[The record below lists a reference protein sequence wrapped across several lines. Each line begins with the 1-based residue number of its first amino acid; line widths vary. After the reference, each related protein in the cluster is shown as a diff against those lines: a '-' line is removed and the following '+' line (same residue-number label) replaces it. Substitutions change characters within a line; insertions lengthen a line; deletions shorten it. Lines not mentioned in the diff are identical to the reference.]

1 MVFVSCISKTKYYLL
16 LSHPIYFADFM
27 REIEFR
33 ATVQLKLQN
42 PYVLVSKQNAESLKN
57 GWKKPMPVI
66 AQINGIQKT
75 WRINMMPKGDGDFFL
90 YLNGKIRKSS
100 GTKVGDEVS
109 VHLSFDDSY
118 QGGPTHPMP
127 QWFSVPLSKNRKA
140 QTAWNDL
147 SPSRKKEILRYF
159 SWLKSDEARE
169 RNVTQAL
176 LVLSG
181 NEGRFMGRTWNNGK

>member
-127 QWFSVPLSKNRKA
+127 QWFSVPLSKKRESTNSLERS
-140 QTAWNDL
+140 L
-147 SPSRKKEILRYF
+147 SKPQKRDSSVLLLAKVKRSTRAKCHAGTF
-159 SWLKSDEARE
+159 SSVWR
-169 RNVTQAL
+169 R
-176 LVLSG
+176 
-181 NEGRFMGRTWNNGK
+181 R

>member
-1 MVFVSCISKTKYYLL
+1 MYIT
-16 LSHPIYFADFM
+16 DFM

-33 ATVQLKLQN
+33 AKVQIKLQN
-42 PYVLVSKQNAESLKN
+42 PYVLVSKQNAEDLKR
-57 GWKKPMPVI
+57 GWKKPMPVL
-66 AQINGIQKT
+66 AQIGIPKKP
-75 WRINMMPKGDGDFFL
+75 WKINMMPKGDGSFFL

-100 GTKVGDEVS
+100 GTNVGDEVL

-127 QWFSVPLSKNRKA
+127 QWFSIPLTKNKKA
-140 QTAWNDL
+140 LAAWNEL

-159 SWLKSDEARE
+159 SWLKSDEAQE
-169 RNVTQAL
+169 RNVARAL

-181 NEGRFMGRTWNNGK
+181 NEGRFIARKWKNGK

>member
-1 MVFVSCISKTKYYLL
+1 
-16 LSHPIYFADFM
+16 M

-33 ATVQLKLQN
+33 ATIQIKLQN
-42 PYVLVSKQNAESLKN
+42 PYVLVTRQNAECLKN
-57 GWKKPMPVI
+57 GWKKPMPVL
-66 AQINGIQKT
+66 AQIYGDQKT
-75 WRINMMPKGDGDFFL
+75 WRINMMLKGDGDFFL

-109 VHLSFDDSY
+109 VHLSFDESY
-118 QGGPTHPMP
+118 QSGHTYPMP
-127 QWFSVPLSKNRKA
+127 PWFSVPLSKNEKA
-140 QTAWNDL
+140 QTAWNNL

-169 RNVTQAL
+169 RNVTRAL

-181 NEGRFMGRTWNNGK
+181 NEGRFMGRMWKNGK